1 MSQNKTKPT
10 NKDVIA
16 FLKSITP
23 QQKQD
28 DCFSLLSLMK
38 QETGCDP
45 VLWGETIIGFG
56 TYHYK
61 YASGREGDWFLA
73 GFAPRK
79 SALAIYLYCDLDH
92 KELSFDNLG
101 KHKRGK
107 GCLYIKKLSDIDLNI
122 LKKIVRKAV
131 ALTASN

>member
-1 MSQNKTKPT
+1 
-10 NKDVIA
+10 
-16 FLKSITP
+16 
-23 QQKQD
+23 
-28 DCFSLLSLMK
+28 MK

-79 SALAIYLYCDLDH
+79 SALTIYLYCDLDH

-107 GCLYIKKLSDIDLNI
+107 GCLYIKKLSDIDLNV
-122 LKKIVRKAV
+122 LKNIVRKAV

>member
-10 NKDVIA
+10 TKDVNA
-16 FLKSITP
+16 YLQSITP

-28 DCFSLLSLMK
+28 DCYTLLSLMK
-38 QETGCDP
+38 EITDSDA
-45 VLWGETIIGFG
+45 VLWGDAIIGFG

-61 YASGREGDWFLA
+61 YASGRESDWFLT
-73 GFAPRK
+73 GFSPRK
-79 SALAIYLYCDLDH
+79 NAISLYLYCDLDH
-92 KELSFDNLG
+92 KELSFENLE

-107 GCLYIKKLSDIDLNI
+107 GCLYIKKLSDVDLNVLKTI
-122 LKKIVRKAV
+122 LQKAV

>member
-28 DCFSLLSLMK
+28 DCYTLLSLMK
-38 QETGCDP
+38 EITDSDA
-45 VLWGETIIGFG
+45 VLWGDAIIGFG

-61 YASGREGDWFLA
+61 YASGRESDWFLT
-73 GFAPRK
+73 GFSPRK
-79 SALAIYLYCDLDH
+79 NAISLYLYCDLDH
-92 KELSFDNLG
+92 KELSFENLE

-107 GCLYIKKLSDIDLNI
+107 GCLYIKKLSDVDLNVLKTI
-122 LKKIVRKAV
+122 LQKAV